1 MMLFPWSIIPSLCGY
16 LKQLLVLI
24 FLVLIGYGSL
34 HSKNGIDNRAL
45 SRAEASNG
53 IVKQKISAMGSH
65 ISTLA
70 NFSTFSLSLFG
81 QLVVGIILSF
91 LITPTWII

>member
-1 MMLFPWSIIPSLCGY
+1 MLFPWSIIPSLCGY

-34 HSKNGIDNRAL
+34 NSKNGIDNRAL
-45 SRAEASNG
+45 SRAETSNG
-53 IVKQKISAMGSH
+53 IVKQKVSAKGSH